1 MIKDTNKDLFKNSK
15 TDFLFSFIKEIDF
28 FCIWKASGKDISVKE
43 FSENILKITGYSD
56 KELLE
61 LPDGFYSLI
70 VSDDFLRINKLY
82 NKFLNNPVEVDYSAI
97 YRINDKGQNIVWV
110 KEEIRVQKN
119 INGEIESYLGFIQN
133 ISEFKK
139 LESLLL
145 NENEDLLQLNKSK
158 DKFIS
163 ILSHDLRAPFTSI
176 LGFTEILMNE
186 PDLTQNEKNEY
197 LNYIHESSQNQLQ
210 LINYLLDWSRL
221 QTGRMK
227 IESERIHALTIVF
240 NCIASLTGNAI
251 RKNIDI
257 KVNIPDNIF
266 IKADEKLIT
275 QVITNLLSN
284 AIKFSQE
291 NKHVEIYAEVFN
303 DDKIEF
309 VIKDRGIGIPD
320 NSKEKLFKVEKKF
333 STEGTK
339 GEKGTGLG
347 LSLVKEIVEKHKGD
361 IWYYS
366 EVDKGSEFH
375 FTVPSSQN
383 IILLV
388 DDDQEEKIYLEKI
401 ISENFPEYKLILTN
415 SGYEAITIIF
425 SKIPSLIVIRH
436 DIPFMDGTQLLKS
449 IRKGEKGFK
458 VPVIAIVSDIQ
469 EDNKKIYHEYGVCAL
484 LQKPFDINKIKEK
497 LHSALN

>member
-1 MIKDTNKDLFKNSK
+1 MIKDTNNDTSKNSE
-15 TDFLFSFIKEIDF
+15 TDFLFSFIKKYEF
-28 FCIWKASGKDISVKE
+28 FCIWKASGKNIHDKE
-43 FSENILKITGYSD
+43 FSENVIKITGYSN
-56 KELLE
+56 KELFDF
-61 LPDGFYSLI
+61 PDGFYSLI
-70 VSDDFLRINKLY
+70 ITDDISRTNKLH
-82 NKFLNNPVEVDYSAI
+82 NNFLNNPVEENYSAV
-97 YRINDKGQNIVWV
+97 YRINDKDRNIVWV
-110 KEEIRVQKN
+110 KEDIWVQ
-119 INGEIESYLGFIQN
+119 INKGGEIEAYHGFIQN
-133 ISEFKK
+133 ISEFKR
-139 LESLLL
+139 LETLLL
-145 NENEDLLQLNKSK
+145 SENENLVQLNESK

-163 ILSHDLRAPFTSI
+163 ILSHDLRSPFTSI

-186 PDLTQNEKNEY
+186 PDLTENEKNEY
-197 LNYIHESSQNQLQ
+197 LNYIHDSSQNQLQ

-227 IESERIHALTIVF
+227 IESERIHAPSIVF

-257 KVNIPDNIF
+257 KTNIPENIF

-291 NKHVEIYAEVFN
+291 NNHVEIIAEIFN

-309 VIKDRGIGIPD
+309 IIKDNGIGIPD

-347 LSLVKEIVEKHKGD
+347 LSLVKEIVEKHLGD
-361 IWYYS
+361 IWFYS
-366 EVDKGSEFH
+366 ELDKGSEFH

-388 DDDQEEKIYLEKI
+388 NDDQEEKAYLEKVI
-401 ISENFPEYKLILTN
+401 CENFPEYKLILTDN
-415 SGYEAITIIF
+415 GYEAITIIS
-425 SKIPSLIVIRH
+425 SKTPSLIVTKH
-436 DIPFMDGTQLLKS
+436 DLPFMDGVQLLKS

-458 VPVIAIVSDIQ
+458 IPVVVINSDIP
-469 EDNKKIYHEYGVCAL
+469 EETKKMYHEYEISTL